1 VPGVQVEDF
10 DGSPVVAAEYL
21 GTSISSAGDG
31 APMIDKGAKW
41 LTNNPDMKL
50 FDGRRGYST
59 VQLTRRALTTT
70 YKALDYVT
78 TPGAPLQTIAS
89 LTTLDGVPGVQ
100 GSRIT
105 QLPAATTTT
114 TPAAS

>member
-1 VPGVQVEDF
+1 
-10 DGSPVVAAEYL
+10 L
-21 GTSISSAGDG
+21 R
-31 APMIDKGAKW
+31 
-41 LTNNPDMKL
+41 NNPDMKF

-59 VQLTRRALTTT
+59 VQITRKALTTT
-70 YKALDYVT
+70 YKALDYVS

-105 QLPAATTTT
+105 AIPPA
-114 TPAAS
+114 